1 MVNSFPQVDTND
13 VSLFGTKAA
22 SLIFE
27 SYDGGRDSKE
37 RLTQVERQQGEA
49 DTGRDNKERLT
60 QVETA
65 GRG

>member
-1 MVNSFPQVDTND
+1 MKLVKKDWKLIKFLIFSFLLLHKMVNSFPQVDTND

-37 RLTQVERQQGEA
+37 RLTQV
-49 DTGRDNKERLT
+49 
-60 QVETA
+60 
-65 GRG
+65 

>member
-37 RLTQVERQQGEA
+37 RLTQVGGGEA
-49 DTGRDNKERLT
+49 DA
-60 QVETA
+60 VE
-65 GRG
+65 GRGQQML